1 MVSMRINSEA
11 AKVKD
16 EMAGCRDETNSRN
29 SFKRRRN

>member
-1 MVSMRINSEA
+1 MRINSEA

-16 EMAGCRDETNSRN
+16 EIADWRDETNWRN